1 MPSTSHMSRTSA
13 LTSPLTAMRLLPAV
27 AAICIALMAAT
38 SCKEE
43 KKEVISAVVDP
54 ETFPTMLT
62 TDVSTVISD
71 SGITRYLIETP
82 LWLMYEEATEPYW
95 RFPDGMHL
103 EKYDDEFKTEAS
115 IDCDSA
121 RYLKN
126 RQLWQL
132 DGYVNIRNTVGE
144 KFLTN
149 QLFWDQRSQKIYS
162 DSFIHIERQG
172 KIIEGYGFE
181 SDERMTRYHVLRVS
195 GIFPAEQFRTDS
207 TKRAAHAADTVA
219 PAPDAEADAKPASTA
234 TEAPK
239 PAITAPGRRII
250 PATEIHEIDNSTDRS
265 RNVIKE
271 RRGKRLHIQ

>member
-13 LTSPLTAMRLLPAV
+13 LTSSLTAMRLLPAV
-27 AAICIALMAAT
+27 AAICIAVMAST

-43 KKEVISAVVDP
+43 KKEIISAVVDP

-82 LWLMYEEATEPYW
+82 LWLMYEEATDPYW

-103 EKYDDEFKTEAS
+103 EKYDNDFNTEAS

-126 RQLWQL
+126 RQLWKL
-132 DGYVNIRNTVGE
+132 DGYVNIRNTLDE

-149 QLFWDQRSQKIYS
+149 QLFWDQRAQKIYS

-207 TKRAAHAADTVA
+207 AKRAAHAADTA
-219 PAPDAEADAKPASTA
+219 ANA
-234 TEAPK
+234 TETHTNTDPSGHDSAR
-239 PAITAPGRRII
+239 PAIIAPGRHIKL
-250 PATEIHEIDNSTDRS
+250 TNEIKEIDNDIVRSTETPKERHRS
-265 RNVIKE
+265 R
-271 RRGKRLHIQ
+271 RHIQ